1 MPKFL
6 LVPNPIGDR
15 TPVLQLAADGSVTIY
30 LQKDSPG
37 PDKESNWLPAPEG
50 DFRPAMRMYQPSPEI
65 LKGDYLLPPI
75 HRDQLNV
82 TRRVP
87 RCTARPPARLSR
99 PCVPAWAD
107 YCSASV
113 FLIAAMP
120 FLAADCPSRGY
131 RVKGACGVACDRRRP

>member
-6 LVPNPIGDR
+6 LVPNPIGRYSIGDR
-15 TPVLQLAADGSVTIY
+15 TPVLQVAADGSVTIY

-107 YCSASV
+107 YCSTSV

-120 FLAADCPSRGY
+120 FCR
-131 RVKGACGVACDRRRP
+131 

>member
-6 LVPNPIGDR
+6 LVPNPIGRYSIGDR
-15 TPVLQLAADGSVTIY
+15 TPVLQVAADGSVTIY

-75 HRDQLNV
+75 TEISQ
-82 TRRVP
+82 T
-87 RCTARPPARLSR
+87 
-99 PCVPAWAD
+99 
-107 YCSASV
+107 
-113 FLIAAMP
+113 
-120 FLAADCPSRGY
+120 
-131 RVKGACGVACDRRRP
+131 

>member
-6 LVPNPIGDR
+6 LVPNPIGRYSIGDR
-15 TPVLQLAADGSVTIY
+15 TPVLQVAADGSVTIY
-30 LQKDSPG
+30 LPAEGLTRPG
-37 PDKESNWLPAPEG
+37 QGVQLAARTRG
-50 DFRPAMRMYQPSPEI
+50 R
-65 LKGDYLLPPI
+65 LPPGHAHVPAQSRDPQRRLPTASH

-120 FLAADCPSRGY
+120 F
-131 RVKGACGVACDRRRP
+131 